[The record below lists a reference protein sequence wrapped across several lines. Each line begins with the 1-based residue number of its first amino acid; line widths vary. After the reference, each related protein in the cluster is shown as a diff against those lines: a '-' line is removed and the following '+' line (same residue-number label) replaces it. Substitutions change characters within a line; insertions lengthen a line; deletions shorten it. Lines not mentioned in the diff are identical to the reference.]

1 MMRMTSV
8 RRALVAT
15 AAFAI
20 TVGLVGCAAPG
31 AGEDGAAT
39 GSSAQTADAREGF
52 VYFHGMSHL
61 GFSHDAL
68 HAGLGMQT
76 LLAPAMTDAQLQAPI
91 APAVTSFLETKT
103 DALVAG
109 YSLGRIPVLRLMASN
124 AQGMSRVVMIDPTY
138 DSASALGGSGISGG
152 IAKAWL
158 DGDPSRSLLLVYG
171 DVTREVG
178 GEKTYVREL
187 ANHPQAS
194 LCYVSGD
201 HERFRHDD
209 MVAALASKDCEDLAG
224 RLAAR

>member
-1 MMRMTSV
+1 MTSV

-15 AAFAI
+15 AALAI
-20 TVGLVGCAAPG
+20 AVALAGCAGGGPS
-31 AGEDGAAT
+31 AGDEEAAA

-68 HAGLGMQT
+68 RAGLGMQT
-76 LLAPAMTDAQLQAPI
+76 LLAPSMTDAQLGAPI
-91 APAVTSFLETKT
+91 APAVTTFLGTKT

-109 YSLGRIPVLRLMASN
+109 YSLGRIPVLRLMAES
-124 AQGMSRVVMIDPTY
+124 APGMSRVVMIDPTY

-171 DVTREVG
+171 DVTRELG
-178 GEKTYVREL
+178 GEKSYVREL

-201 HERFRHDD
+201 HERFRQDD
-209 MVAALASKDCEDLAG
+209 MVAALASKDCDDLAG
-224 RLAAR
+224 RLAAH

>member
-1 MMRMTSV
+1 MMAATPLRLAAA
-8 RRALVAT
+8 ALVLA
-15 AAFAI
+15 
-20 TVGLVGCAAPG
+20 VGLAGCAAPG
-31 AGEDGAAT
+31 EGEDGTSA
-39 GSSAQTADAREGF
+39 GSSAQTADPREGF

-68 HAGLGMQT
+68 RAGLGMQT
-76 LLAPAMTDAQLQAPI
+76 LLAPSMSDAQIQAPI
-91 APAVTSFLETKT
+91 ASTVTTFLDTKI

-124 AQGMSRVVMIDPTY
+124 AQGMNRVVMIDPTY

-158 DGDPSRSLLLVYG
+158 DGDETRSLLLVYG
-171 DVTREVG
+171 DVTRELG
-178 GEKTYVREL
+178 GEKSYVREL
-187 ANHPQAS
+187 ANHPRAS

-209 MVAALASKDCEDLAG
+209 MVVALVSKDCEDLAG
-224 RLAAR
+224 RLAAP